1 MIRRLLLAAATA
13 LLFTSLAAPAAF
25 AQEED
30 GDVTVIYKKKTVID
44 FEDVLLQGELRKPQ
58 GAFLQDRRRTKFDS
72 LITLRESFEREM
84 FRSLDELK

>member
-1 MIRRLLLAAATA
+1 MIRTLILAGGLLCLLAAAPV
-13 LLFTSLAAPAAF
+13 AA
-25 AQEED
+25 QDDEN
-30 GDVTVIYKKKTVID
+30 VTVIYKKKTIID

>member
-1 MIRRLLLAAATA
+1 MIRQ
-13 LLFTSLAAPAAF
+13 LLFAIGAAIFLLTAAGSTAV
-25 AQEED
+25 AQDDE
-30 GDVTVIYKKKTVID
+30 DVTVIYKKKTIID